1 MNVTENEEFID
12 EIKREVKLQ
21 CSKPKNRKEGQ
32 YSIQIPK
39 EIVRELELKKGDIV
53 IINIPLKD
61 KSKYSIKFKK
71 IIE

>member
-1 MNVTENEEFID
+1 MVNDEFID
-12 EIKREVKLQ
+12 EINRKVKIQ
-21 CSKPKNRKEGQ
+21 CSKPKNRQEGQ

-39 EIVRELELKKGDIV
+39 EVVRELGLKKGDMV

-61 KSKYSIKFKK
+61 KNKYSIKFKK